1 MVGFKDTDGATRL
14 TIKFNQQVNSLSAS
28 VPFVGPETLERQS
41 GQRFVSRIGANESA
55 FGLSPLAVEALSKA
69 INISGCS
76 WYGDPEN
83 HDLRAAL
90 AIKHGVGIECICV
103 DAGIDALLG
112 LSVRMLMEPNDTV
125 VTSDGAYPTFC
136 YHVTG
141 FGGLLNKVPY
151 TNYHES
157 PFELL
162 SAAEANHASLIYIA
176 NPDNPM
182 GTWHSSEMMQ
192 GMIDNIPKRST
203 LLLDEAY
210 IEFAPNDTAPPIDT
224 TNEKV
229 IRYRTF
235 SKAYGM
241 AGMRIGYAIA
251 HPDMISSFNKI
262 RNHFAVNRLAQ
273 IAALASLED
282 RSFLSDVAHLVRQGR
297 ERIYTFAKE
306 RNLTYL
312 PSATNFVALDL
323 SNSERASELLVQLN
337 QHGVFIRM
345 PGVSPLNQ
353 FIRVGIGSQKEHD
366 KFVQQFDK
374 LYQPEPA

>member
-1 MVGFKDTDGATRL
+1 M
-14 TIKFNQQVNSLSAS
+14 TIKFNRQVKSLSAS

-55 FGLSPLAVEALSKA
+55 FGLSPAAVEAMSKA
-69 INISGCS
+69 LNTSGCS

-83 HDLRAAL
+83 HDLRSAL
-90 AIKHGVGIECICV
+90 AEKHGVGIECICV

-112 LSVRMLMEPNDTV
+112 LTVRMLMEANDTV
-125 VTSDGAYPTFC
+125 VTSDGAYPTFN

-151 TNYHES
+151 NDYHES
-157 PFELL
+157 PTELL
-162 SAAEANHASLIYIA
+162 SAADEHAASLIYFA

-182 GTWHSSEMMQ
+182 GTWHSAEVVQ
-192 GMIDNIPKRST
+192 NMIDNIPAPST

-210 IEFAPNDTAPPIDT
+210 IDFAPSGTAPAIDT
-224 TNEKV
+224 TNEKI

-251 HPDMISSFNKI
+251 HPDMITSFNKI

-273 IAALASLED
+273 IAALASLQD
-282 RSFLSDVAHLVRQGR
+282 QAFLPHVTKLVENGRQR
-297 ERIYTFAKE
+297 VYAFAKK
-306 RNLTYL
+306 RNLAYL
-312 PSATNFVALDL
+312 SSATNFVAVDL
-323 SNSERASELLVQLN
+323 ECDQNASQLLVELN
-337 QHGVFIRM
+337 KHGVFIRM

-353 FIRVGIGSQKEHD
+353 FIRVGIGNKSEHD
-366 KFVQQFDK
+366 AFVTQFDR
-374 LYQPEPA
+374 LQESVIA

>member
-1 MVGFKDTDGATRL
+1 M
-14 TIKFNQQVNSLSAS
+14 TIKFNRQVKSLSAS

-55 FGLSPLAVEALSKA
+55 FGLSPAAVEAMSKA
-69 INISGCS
+69 LNTSGCS

-83 HDLRAAL
+83 HDLRSAL
-90 AIKHGVGIECICV
+90 AEKHGVGIECICV

-112 LSVRMLMEPNDTV
+112 LTVRMLMEANDTV
-125 VTSDGAYPTFC
+125 VTSDGAYPTFN

-141 FGGLLNKVPY
+141 FGGQLNKVPY
-151 TNYHES
+151 KDYHES
-157 PFELL
+157 PTELL
-162 SAAEANHASLIYIA
+162 SAADEHTASLIYFA

-182 GTWHSSEMMQ
+182 GTWHSAEVVQ
-192 GMIDNIPKRST
+192 NMIDDIPAPST

-210 IEFAPNDTAPPIDT
+210 IDFAPSGTAPTIDT

-241 AGMRIGYAIA
+241 AGMRVGYAIA
-251 HPDMISSFNKI
+251 HPDMITSFNKI

-273 IAALASLED
+273 IAALASLQD
-282 RSFLSDVAHLVRQGR
+282 QAFLPHVTNLVENGRQR
-297 ERIYTFAKE
+297 VYAFAKK
-306 RNLTYL
+306 RNLAYL
-312 PSATNFVALDL
+312 PSATNFVAVDL
-323 SNSERASELLVQLN
+323 ECDQNASQLLVELN
-337 QHGVFIRM
+337 KHGVFIRM

-353 FIRVGIGSQKEHD
+353 FIRVGIGNKSEHD
-366 KFVQQFDK
+366 AFVTQFDR
-374 LYQPEPA
+374 LRESASA